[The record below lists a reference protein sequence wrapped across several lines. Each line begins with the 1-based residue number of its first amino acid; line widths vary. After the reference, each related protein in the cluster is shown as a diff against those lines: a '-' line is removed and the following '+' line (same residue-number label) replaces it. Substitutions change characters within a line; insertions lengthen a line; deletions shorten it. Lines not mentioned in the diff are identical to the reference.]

1 MKERTNMT
9 KTIFRFSLLFFILLG
24 NVFTL
29 NAIASDAKDVIEEKN
44 FAQLAKQMK
53 QQNKGLMLMLHSEG
67 CAFCALLEKDYLAPS
82 VKSGDYDKEIFIRKL
97 QIDTGVPI
105 IDFNGKKINPEVIS
119 NRYDGRLT
127 PTLLFL
133 DYKGD
138 EAALKLI
145 GYNTPS
151 LFGGYVE
158 AQLKEM
164 RQYILKNNKLVKK

>member
-1 MKERTNMT
+1 MT
-9 KTIFRFSLLFFILLG
+9 KTISKFLLLIFILLG
-24 NVFTL
+24 NLFAL
-29 NAIASDAKDVIEEKN
+29 NAIASDKKGVIEEKN
-44 FAQLAKQMK
+44 FAELAKEMK
-53 QQNKGLMLMLHSEG
+53 KQKKGLMLMLHAEG
-67 CAFCALLEKDYLAPS
+67 CSFCEALERNYLYPS
-82 VKSGDYDKEIFIRKL
+82 VISGDYDKEIFIRKL

-105 IDFNGKKINPEVIS
+105 IDFSGKKIDPEVIS

-138 EAALKLI
+138 EATLKLI

-164 RQYILKNNKLVKK
+164 RQYILKNNK

>member
-1 MKERTNMT
+1 MT
-9 KTIFRFSLLFFILLG
+9 ETISKFLLLFFILLG
-24 NVFTL
+24 NLLAF
-29 NAIASDAKDVIEEKN
+29 NAVAGDGKGVIEENN

-53 QQNKGLMLMLHSEG
+53 QQKKGLMLMLHSEG
-67 CAFCALLEKDYLAPS
+67 CAFCAKLERDYLVPS

-105 IDFNGKKINPEVIS
+105 IDFDGKKIDPGVMS
-119 NRYDGRLT
+119 DRYDGRLT

-133 DYKGD
+133 DYKGN
-138 EAALKLI
+138 ETTLKLI

-158 AQLKEM
+158 TQLKEM
-164 RQYILKNNKLVKK
+164 REYILKNHNRK

>member
-1 MKERTNMT
+1 MT
-9 KTIFRFSLLFFILLG
+9 RIISKFLLLFLLLG
-24 NVFTL
+24 NLLAL
-29 NAIASDAKDVIEEKN
+29 NTMASDAKGVIEEKN
-44 FAQLAKQMK
+44 FAELAKKMK
-53 QQNKGLMLMLHSEG
+53 QQNKGLMLMLHAEG
-67 CAFCALLEKDYLAPS
+67 CSFCEALEKNYLYPS
-82 VKSGDYDKEIFIRKL
+82 VISGDYDKQIFIRKL

-105 IDFNGKKINPEVIS
+105 VDFSGKKIDPQVIS

-133 DYKGD
+133 DYKGN

-158 AQLKEM
+158 AQLKDM
-164 RQYILKNNKLVKK
+164 REYILKNNKLAKK